1 MNGRI
6 LVADDEQD
14 IVDTLAYALS
24 AEGYEVD
31 AVTNGAAAL
40 EAAQREPYD
49 MIVLDIAMPRLSG
62 TEVCRRLR
70 TESIVPIVMLTAKD
84 AELDRVLGLEVGAD
98 DYVTKPF
105 SVAELVGRVHA
116 ILRRR
121 DFERAAVGAAVR
133 EIGNL
138 KIDLARHSVQVDG
151 NPVSLTPSE
160 LKLLVYLAERP
171 EQVYSRAQIMEHL
184 WQTSYVGDAR
194 ACDVHIYNLR
204 NKIEADPRHPQRIV
218 TVREVGYKLA
228 ATS

>member
-1 MNGRI
+1 MTGRI

-14 IVDTLAYALS
+14 IVDALAYALS

-31 AVTNGAAAL
+31 AVADGEAAL

-49 MIVLDIAMPRLSG
+49 MIVLDITMPRLSG

-70 TESIVPIVMLTAKD
+70 TKSIVPIVMLTAKD

-121 DFERAAVGAAVR
+121 DFERAAVNGAVR
-133 EIGNL
+133 ELGGL
-138 KIDLARHSVQVDG
+138 RIDLARHRVEIDG
-151 NPVSLTPSE
+151 TPVELTRSE
-160 LKLLVYLAERP
+160 LKLLVFLAERP
-171 EQVYSRAQIMEHL
+171 EQVFSRAQVMEHL
-184 WQTSYVGDAR
+184 WDTLYVGDAR
-194 ACDVHIYNLR
+194 ACDVHVYNLR
-204 NKIEADPRHPQRIV
+204 QKIEADPAHPKRLV
-218 TVREVGYKLA
+218 TVRDVGYKLVPI
-228 ATS
+228 